1 MALFGFPRLVN
12 EKPSLGLAD
21 EEAQFV
27 SQVGQ
32 VRVNVSFKL
41 AKMMT
46 DSSLDL

>member
-1 MALFGFPRLVN
+1 MVN

-21 EEAQFV
+21 EEVQFA

-46 DSSLDL
+46 EGSLDL